1 MVAKGVIHK
10 SDRSRERIR
19 IKRKVI
25 VVQSASTS
33 FQLPIK
39 LMQSISVLLGFT
51 QSTST
56 TQDNLWNLRKY
67 YAK

>member
-39 LMQSISVLLGFT
+39 LIKSISVLQGFT
-51 QSTST
+51 QSPST
-56 TQDNLWNLRKY
+56 TQGSLWNLRKY